1 MNKQQVMEALFSADC
16 NISDD
21 VISFIGA
28 NLPDANTKVIPFD
41 HEEDHV
47 FQACGIQEEDCAE
60 MTEVL
65 NDYMNTLPKNQRQQS
80 RAVEYIV
87 NSGNSKFIRIAV
99 VAGLQKVRENA
110 TEREGSDLN
119 ELLLKALLKKLKDKD
134 KDEE

>member
-16 NISDD
+16 NVPSD
-21 VISFIGA
+21 VIGFIGA
-28 NLPDANTKVIPFD
+28 YLPDAICNTIPFD

-60 MTEVL
+60 MTKVL
-65 NDYMNTLPKNQRQQS
+65 NDYMNTLPKGERQQS

-87 NSGNSKFIRIAV
+87 NSGNSRFIRIAV
-99 VAGLQKVRENA
+99 IAGLQKVRENSK
-110 TEREGSDLN
+110 ESEGSELN
-119 ELLLKALLKKLKDKD
+119 ELLLKALLKKLRDKD

>member
-65 NDYMNTLPKNQRQQS
+65 NDYMNTLPKGERQQS
-80 RAVEYIV
+80 RAVEYII
-87 NSGNSKFIRIAV
+87 NSGNAKFMRIAV
-99 VAGLQKVRENA
+99 IAGLQQVRSQAVSEKMD
-110 TEREGSDLN
+110 DLG
-119 ELLLKALLKKLKDKD
+119 ELLMKALRKRLKDQD
-134 KDEE
+134 DEE